1 MTELRLESGIGTRL
15 VMSTELELEG
25 SERVLEGLNTELEDN
40 SVNWDG
46 RTVMRPDL

>member
-1 MTELRLESGIGTRL
+1 MK
-15 VMSTELELEG
+15 LEG

-46 RTVMRPDL
+46 KTVIRPDL